1 MTQPDHGARL
11 TRAEAA
17 IEALAKGQEIIFGKL
32 DSQSAKMD
40 ATSAAQAAKM
50 DAIVAGMHEM
60 RSSAGASWRDMLS
73 VIRDGA
79 VLFSLVVA
87 GILYL
92 ATATSSRSDG
102 DLVARLSRLETIIGL
117 ATGAPKRSGIV
128 WSPEMAGR

>member
-40 ATSAAQAAKM
+40 A
-50 DAIVAGMHEM
+50 IVAGMHEM

-79 VLFSLVVA
+79 VLFSLIVA

-92 ATATSSRSDG
+92 ANATASHNDG
-102 DLVARLSRLETIIGL
+102 DLTARLARLETIIGL
-117 ATGAPKRSGIV
+117 ATGQGAPKRSGIS
-128 WSPEMAGR
+128 WSPDWVGR